1 MCPQNRSTMKNI
13 LLVPLMLFAVHCS
26 GQEWVDYKPDSVL
39 TISIPED
46 YQLIDT
52 MGQRIAR
59 AYIDNGL
66 IIVLKMANQGE
77 AMTTVESEDGL
88 VQFYKNFRQGFIRS
102 HHGELLDDEIIDKNG
117 LKLIRFSYRAS
128 VSNERQIR
136 HCVTL
141 LVNETI
147 YALNFWEVESKAGEL
162 RNTKEK
168 FYSSMRTRAG
178 LTIEDQMSHH
188 GQGSQ
193 AYLAGDLF
201 GKILFFGLVFGVII
215 FLIIRFSKKKRTSA

>member
-1 MCPQNRSTMKNI
+1 MKNI
-13 LLVPLMLFAVHCS
+13 VLVALTLFALRCS

-39 TISIPED
+39 TVSIPED

-66 IIVLKMANQGE
+66 IIVLKMANQGP
-77 AMTTVESEDGL
+77 AIATVESKDGL
-88 VQFYKNFRQGFIRS
+88 VQFYKNFRQGFIKS
-102 HHGELLDDEIIDKNG
+102 HHGELLDEEIFDKNG

-128 VSNERQIR
+128 ISNERQIR
-136 HCVTL
+136 HCVAL

-147 YALNFWEVESKAGEL
+147 YSLNFWEVESKAGEL

-168 FYSSMRTRAG
+168 FYGSMRTHAG
-178 LTIEDQMSHH
+178 LTIDDQMSHN
-188 GQGSQ
+188 GQRSQ
-193 AYLAGDLF
+193 AYRAGYLF
-201 GKILFFGLVFGVII
+201 GKMLFFGLVLGVII
-215 FLIIRFSKKKRTSA
+215 FLIVRFSRTKRTSA